1 MKRTFAAM
9 VEHSS
14 NWQAGTPPQEQP
26 GFAAHAQYMAGLEAE
41 GFIALAGLMKD
52 SGDVLF
58 IFRADSEAEV
68 RRRVSQDPWQMDG
81 HVRLVRVEE
90 IAVRIGL
97 SPQAPPAGTPASGST
112 PAETSRRSG

>member
-1 MKRTFAAM
+1 MKRTFAAI

-14 NWQAGTPPQEQP
+14 GWIAGTPPPEQA

-58 IFRADSEAEV
+58 IFRADDEAEV
-68 RRRVSQDPWQMDG
+68 RRRVSQDPWQQDG

-90 IAVRIGL
+90 IAIRIGL
-97 SPQAPPAGTPASGST
+97 PPQAP
-112 PAETSRRSG
+112 